1 MRQLDVFEAIFTRRS
16 IRRFTDRPIEPE
28 LLEQILEA
36 ARWAPSDENR
46 QRCRFV
52 VIQSPSLVLLVKR
65 FSPGIDSVPQCIIAV
80 CSQHGSKLS
89 RFGDY
94 LAIVGCGM
102 AVQNILLAAK
112 ALGLGA
118 CVVRS
123 FSSAGVREIINLPD
137 DVELELLVT
146 LGYSAEVPEPP
157 ARKPLA
163 EIAFRDQYGNSW

>member
-1 MRQLDVFEAIFTRRS
+1 MRRLDVFKAIHTRRS
-16 IRRFTDRPIEPE
+16 IRRFTDRPIEPQ

-36 ARWAPSDENR
+36 ARWTPSDENR

-52 VIQSPSLVLLVKR
+52 VVQSPSLVLLVKR
-65 FSPGIDSVPQCIIAV
+65 FSPGINSVPQCIIAI
-80 CSQHGSKLS
+80 CRQCGSKPS

-102 AVQNILLAAK
+102 AAQNILLAAQ

-123 FSSAGVREIINLPD
+123 FSSAGVREIISLPN

-146 LGYSAEVPEPP
+146 LGYPGEMPEPP
-157 ARKPLA
+157 VRKPLT
-163 EIAFRDQYGNSW
+163 EIAFRDRYGKSW